1 MEQTT
6 TLNGKKNRVTIV
18 KPKPKMKSKTTLF
31 WEKYPNGI
39 VTILDHEAV
48 LQ

>member
-1 MEQTT
+1 MEKIVKA
-6 TLNGKKNRVTIV
+6 NGTKNQIV
-18 KPKPKMKSKTTLF
+18 KPKPKRKSKFTLF

-39 VTILDHEAV
+39 GKILDYEAV

>member
-1 MEQTT
+1 MEQPTT
-6 TLNGKKNRVTIV
+6 INGKKNRATIV
-18 KPKPKMKSKTTLF
+18 KPKPKRKSKTTLF

-39 VTILDHEAV
+39 GEILDIETV